1 MERTYYKNREET
13 PQPHFWGVC
22 VRDDV
27 REGFW
32 EEVFSELSFKVEE
45 GDSDTLGKGSSM
57 QKSTEGGKHAYRLFR
72 ELKP

>member
-13 PQPHFWGVC
+13 PKPHFWGVC

-57 QKSTEGGKHAYRLFR
+57 
-72 ELKP
+72 